1 MAPNFERSSGVL
13 TLNIDEL
20 RKLVEPADIECL
32 EQIKQEETR
41 LKSNR
46 EVIQKKL
53 NQLLRRINDL
63 DEEVER
69 EEITELEFQSMNA
82 VRNFLNLR
90 HQQLAERLVRVG
102 TQLARTKIDL
112 KRREVAIFKDV
123 KARGLI

>member
-1 MAPNFERSSGVL
+1 MASNFVRSSGVL
-13 TLNIDEL
+13 TLNIDDL
-20 RKLVEPADIECL
+20 RTLFEPAEIDCL
-32 EQIKQEETR
+32 EQMKQEETR
-41 LKSNR
+41 LKSDR

-82 VRNFLNLR
+82 VRIFLNLR

-102 TQLARTKIDL
+102 TQLARTKIEL
-112 KRREVAIFKDV
+112 KRREVAIYKDV